1 MYANLKK
8 KLKTKLKRIYINQNN
23 KVFLLNNT
31 QSEKL
36 NETLS
41 NGKHTRIKINNTQ
54 NILTKDKELLQH
66 RDKVKLGRPLNN

>member
-66 RDKVKLGRPLNN
+66 RDKVKLARPHS

>member
-1 MYANLKK
+1 MYANLK